1 MLGRDIMRPKQP
13 FQDRYSAHA
22 AQAYLVR
29 KCNSGEEYLERGGKT
44 DQAFATAIAKFRFD
58 DEQTMDIDLRNFSRL
73 CMDHLNDAQW
83 FKLRTA
89 IRVKRKKDSADLVS
103 IDISSDAHQ
112 ALKRL
117 ASLVGSDLSMS
128 QAILALEQKFGR

>member
-1 MLGRDIMRPKQP
+1 MKPKQP
-13 FQDRYSAHA
+13 FQDRDSARA

-29 KCNSGEEYLERGGKT
+29 KCSSDEDYLQRGGKT
-44 DQAFATAIAKFRFD
+44 DQAFATAIAKFLFD
-58 DEQTMDIDLRNFSRL
+58 DELTMDIDLRHFSRL
-73 CMDHLNDAQW
+73 CMDHLTDAQW
-83 FKLRTA
+83 LKLRTA
-89 IRVKRKKDSADLVS
+89 IRVKRRKGSTDLVS

-117 ASLVGSDLSMS
+117 ASLVGADLSLS